1 MLNSELNRNNS
12 KFIIQN
18 YYIILMAES
27 MDALQLNLGGGGLMV
42 MNVSLCFIMF
52 GVALELTIQ
61 DFKDLAKNPR
71 STIGGVCSQF
81 IFLPAI
87 TFLLVVLL
95 EPAPSLALGMMM
107 VAACP
112 GGNISN
118 FFSQLAGGNTALSV
132 SMTAIATLL
141 AIVATPLNF
150 TFWASMYE
158 PTNAILQ
165 EVSLDIYEVFKI
177 VVLILGVPLIFG
189 MLTRHY
195 KPEYAAKLTKGIKIF
210 GIVFFGAF
218 VLITFALNF
227 ENFLNYVHHVIG
239 FVFIHNAFALF
250 GGYSIAAVLKLEFD
264 DRKSIAIETGIQNS
278 GLGLLLIFNFFD
290 GLGGMALIAAWWG
303 IWHIIM
309 GFTIGWYWSIGKKSI
324 QRILSNA

>member
-1 MLNSELNRNNS
+1 MSES
-12 KFIIQN
+12 I
-18 YYIILMAES
+18 
-27 MDALQLNLGGGGLMV
+27 DALQLNLGGGGLMV

-61 DFKDLAKNPR
+61 DFKDLAKNPK
-71 STIGGVCSQF
+71 STIAGVFSQF
-81 IFLPAI
+81 LFLPAI
-87 TFLLVVLL
+87 TFVLIYVL
-95 EPAPSLALGMMM
+95 NPAPSLALGMVM
-107 VAACP
+107 VASCP

-141 AIVATPLNF
+141 AVVATPLNF
-150 TFWASMYE
+150 TFWASLYP

-177 VVLILGVPLIFG
+177 VVLILGVPLVVG
-189 MLTRHY
+189 MLVRHY
-195 KPEYAAKLTKGIKIF
+195 KPAIANKLTKGIKIF
-210 GIVFFGAF
+210 GIVFFAAF
-218 VLITFALNF
+218 VIVTFILNL
-227 ENFLNYVHHVIG
+227 ENFVNYVEFVIG
-239 FVFIHNAFALF
+239 LVMLHNAFALV
-250 GGYSIAAVLKLEFD
+250 GGYGIASALKLSKE
-264 DRKSIAIETGIQNS
+264 DRKSISIETGIQNS

-309 GFTIGWYWSIGKKSI
+309 GFTIGWYWSVGKEKL
-324 QRILSNA
+324 QRMISNA

>member
-1 MLNSELNRNNS
+1 
-12 KFIIQN
+12 
-18 YYIILMAES
+18 
-27 MDALQLNLGGGGLMV
+27 MV
-42 MNVSLCFIMF
+42 MNISLCFIMF
-52 GVALELTIQ
+52 GVALELTLQ
-61 DFKDLAKNPR
+61 DFRDLAKNPK
-71 STIGGVCSQF
+71 STIAGVFSQF
-81 IFLPAI
+81 VFLPAV
-87 TFLLVVLL
+87 TFLIVYTL
-95 EPAPSLALGMMM
+95 EPPPSLALGMMM

-141 AIVATPLNF
+141 AIISTPLNF
-150 TFWASMYE
+150 AFWASMYA

-177 VVLILGVPLIFG
+177 VVLILGIPLIFG
-189 MLTRHY
+189 MIVRHY
-195 KPEYAAKLTKGIKIF
+195 RPEVAEKLTKGIKIF

-227 ENFLNYVHHVIG
+227 DNFLNYVQYVIG
-239 FVFIHNAFALF
+239 YVFIHNAFALF
-250 GGYSIAAVLKLEFD
+250 GGYSIAALLKLTLE

-309 GFTIGWYWSIGKKSI
+309 GFTIGWYWSIGKESLQKVF
-324 QRILSNA
+324 SNA